1 MEKKE
6 FYQFLLTRYA
16 EGSATEEEIN
26 ELFDELGKRQH
37 DAAWTDIIDQ
47 VIHHS
52 AKEGQYDEAYWHPV
66 IRQILATKPVPAP
79 VRKMKVKKW
88 LVAASLLIMASV
100 TLYLLYPTREKQP
113 QTSTTSQDTPQV
125 VPGRQGAILTLADAS
140 EVLLDTVK
148 NGAVFKLEGGGTASV
163 IDGHLVY
170 NTQGAEISY
179 NTVSTPKGRLY
190 QVILPDG
197 TDVWLNSGSSIRY
210 PTSFAGEYRVVKIT
224 GEAYFEVKKNTQ
236 MPFRVELENG
246 MHIQVVGTRFNVN
259 AYNDEPSIKTTLL
272 EGAVNIHKN
281 GQTQRLVPGQQAEV
295 SGDDKISVTEA
306 NVGQVIAWK
315 DGLFDFNNRDLKSVL
330 REIGRWYDLDIVY
343 GSEPASGQ
351 IAGKMQ
357 RNLALTQVM
366 ETLKDLDISYRIE
379 GRKLIISK

>member
-6 FYQFLLTRYA
+6 FYQFLLARYA

-47 VIHHS
+47 LIRHS
-52 AKEGQYDEAYWHPV
+52 ARNGQYDEAYWHPV

-100 TLYLLYPTREKQP
+100 TLYLLYPTGKQQP
-113 QTSTTSQDTPQV
+113 ETSTASQDTPHV
-125 VPGRQGAILTLADAS
+125 VPGRQGAILTLADNS
-140 EVLLDTVK
+140 QVLLDTVK
-148 NGAVFKLEGGGTASV
+148 NGAVLNLEGGGTASV
-163 IDGHLVY
+163 VNGHLVY
-170 NTQGAEISY
+170 NTKGSETTY

-210 PTSFAGEYRVVKIT
+210 PTAFAGQYRVVRIS
-224 GEAYFEVKKNTQ
+224 GEAYFEVTKNTQ
-236 MPFRVELENG
+236 MPFRVELDNSTS
-246 MHIQVVGTRFNVN
+246 IQVVGTRFNVN

-281 GQTQRLVPGQQAEV
+281 EQTQRLVPGQQAEV
-295 SGDDKISVTEA
+295 SGDDKISVAEA

-343 GSEPASGQ
+343 ESEPSSGQ
-351 IAGKMQ
+351 IVGKMQ
-357 RNLALTQVM
+357 RSLALAQVM
-366 ETLKDLDISYRIE
+366 ETLKDLDINYRVE